1 MFAGI
6 LSSYKALHTYRSISA
21 LLLISSTIVW
31 YGNLFAVH
39 FWIPDNKCDIHIYGG
54 AITNSSNG
62 GSINIINTLTY
73 GNQEDAYY
81 VNNAWICVD
90 KNGVTKDRVETLK
103 GYRVRYEQITF
114 YYSAISVFFPYS
126 IIPSFIQV

>member
-6 LSSYKALHTYRSISA
+6 LSYYKALHTYRSISA

-39 FWIPDNKCDIHIYGG
+39 FWIPDNKCNIHIYGG

-62 GSINIINTLTY
+62 GSVNIIKTLTY
-73 GNQEDAYY
+73 GNQEDAYHI
-81 VNNAWICVD
+81 NNAWICIKQNEVA
-90 KNGVTKDRVETLK
+90 KDRIETLK
-103 GYRVRYEQITF
+103 GYRVRCSPFLIFHFKYK
-114 YYSAISVFFPYS
+114 SPY
-126 IIPSFIQV
+126 VAG